1 MVTISTWL
9 SIMDHSNNI
18 NKLEQEDL
26 QLSDNLQKITLHKL
40 IAEKV
45 NIAKMLQRDRRSEH
59 IQVCGSMLQFLKE
72 RNLVSEEIRR
82 RLVKGNFCKYRFCP
96 MCQWRMARKVCR
108 EVLGR
113 LRTIN
118 ENHNGV
124 ALLFLT
130 LTIKNEPLSE
140 LNRTVKLLSK
150 AFYRMQQTQ
159 QYRRAVYG
167 SIRAIEFLGDN
178 TSKGECHPHFHCLLV
193 VNKNYFKSRDY
204 INFEEW
210 TALWQRSL
218 RVDYRPIINVQRV
231 KPKGKMSAIVAA
243 ALEVVKYSV
252 TSSDLEKLSRDEFQE
267 LDRQTRN
274 LRQYNYSGELK
285 DAEPTFDEED
295 ESLWELIEEE
305 YYQWKGGK
313 YSKHNIDMTSK
324 V

>member
-1 MVTISTWL
+1 M
-9 SIMDHSNNI
+9 NYPKNC
-18 NKLEQEDL
+18 NQLELQDL
-26 QLSDNLQKITLHKL
+26 QLTESLKKITLHKL
-40 IAEKV
+40 IAEKI

-113 LRTIN
+113 LRTI
-118 ENHNGV
+118 EESHNGV
-124 ALLFLT
+124 SLLFLT
-130 LTIKNEPLSE
+130 LTIKNEPLAE
-140 LNRTVKLLSK
+140 LNSTVKLLSK
-150 AFYRMQQTQ
+150 AFKRLQQSK
-159 QYRRAVYG
+159 QYKSAVLG

-178 TSKGECHPHFHCLLV
+178 TEVGECHPHFHCLLV
-193 VNKNYFKSRDY
+193 VPKSYFTSRYY

-210 TALWQRSL
+210 TSLWQRSL

-252 TSSDLEKLSRDEFQE
+252 TSSDLEKLTKEDFQE
-267 LDRQTRN
+267 LDKQTRN
-274 LRQYNYSGELK
+274 IRQYNYSGELK
-285 DAEPTFDEED
+285 DAEPTFDDIED
-295 ESLWELIEEE
+295 ESLWELLEEE
-305 YYQWKGGK
+305 YYQWKNGQ
-313 YSKHNIDMTSK
+313 YSKRKFNRT

>member
-1 MVTISTWL
+1 MNYPT
-9 SIMDHSNNI
+9 NC
-18 NKLEQEDL
+18 NKLELEDL
-26 QLSDNLQKITLHKL
+26 QLTESLKKITLHKL

-96 MCQWRMARKVCR
+96 MCQWRIARKVCR

-113 LRTIN
+113 LRTI
-118 ENHNGV
+118 EESHNGV

-130 LTIKNEPLSE
+130 LTIKNEPLTE
-140 LNRTVKLLSK
+140 LNSTVKHLSK
-150 AFYRMQQTQ
+150 AFQRLQQSK
-159 QYRRAVYG
+159 QYKDAVLG

-178 TSKGECHPHFHCLLV
+178 TEVGECHPHFHCLLV
-193 VNKNYFKSRDY
+193 VNKSYFTSRDY

-210 TALWQRSL
+210 TNLWQRSL
-218 RVDYRPIINVQRV
+218 RVNYRPVINVQRV

-252 TSSDLEKLSRDEFQE
+252 TSSDLEKLSKEDFQE
-267 LDRQTRN
+267 LDKQTRN
-274 LRQYNYSGELK
+274 IRQYNYSGELK
-285 DAEPTFDEED
+285 DAEPTFDDVED
-295 ESLWELIEEE
+295 ESLWELLEEE
-305 YYQWKGGK
+305 YYQWKNGQ
-313 YSKHNIDMTSK
+313 YSKRKFNSA

>member
-1 MVTISTWL
+1 MS
-9 SIMDHSNNI
+9 SSNNI
-18 NKLEQEDL
+18 NKLELEDL
-26 QLSDNLQKITLHKL
+26 QLTESLKKITLHKL

-118 ENHNGV
+118 EAHNGV

-130 LTIKNEPLSE
+130 LTIKNEPITE
-140 LNRTVKLLSK
+140 LKSTVKHLSQ
-150 AFYRMQQTQ
+150 AFQRLQQSK
-159 QYRRAVYG
+159 QYKDAVLG

-178 TSKGECHPHFHCLLV
+178 TEQGECHPHFHCLLV
-193 VNKNYFKSRDY
+193 VNKSYFKSRDY

-210 TALWQRSL
+210 TNLWQRSL

-252 TSSDLEKLSRDEFQE
+252 TSSDLEKLSKEDFQE

-274 LRQYNYSGELK
+274 IRQYNYSGELK
-285 DAEPTFDEED
+285 DAEPTFDDAED
-295 ESLWELIEEE
+295 ESLWELLEEE
-305 YYQWKGGK
+305 YYQWSHGK
-313 YSKHNIDMTSK
+313 YSKREFKRT

>member
-1 MVTISTWL
+1 MSK
-9 SIMDHSNNI
+9 SNNI

-26 QLSDNLQKITLHKL
+26 QLSENLQKIALHKM
-40 IAEKV
+40 IAEKA
-45 NIAKMLQRDRRSEH
+45 NIADLIEKESRSER
-59 IQVCGSMLQFLKE
+59 IKVCGTFLNFLKE
-72 RNLVSEEIRR
+72 KNIVTDEVRR
-82 RLVKGNFCKYRFCP
+82 RLVKANFCDYKFCP
-96 MCQWRMARKVCR
+96 MCQWRKARKVCR

-113 LRTIN
+113 LRTI
-118 ENHNGV
+118 EKAHNGV

-130 LTIKNEPLSE
+130 LTIKNEPLTK
-140 LNRTVKLLSK
+140 LNSTVKLLSK
-150 AFYRMQQTQ
+150 AFYRMQKTQ
-159 QYRRAVYG
+159 QYKRAVYG

-178 TSKGECHPHFHCLLV
+178 TKNGECHPHYHCLLV

-210 TALWQRSL
+210 TSLWQRSL
-218 RVDYRPIINVQRV
+218 RVNYRPVINVQRV

-305 YYQWKGGK
+305 YYTWKNGQ
-313 YSKHNIDMTSK
+313 YSKHNIDMTTTK

>member
-1 MVTISTWL
+1 MAS
-9 SIMDHSNNI
+9 SNNI
-18 NKLEQEDL
+18 NKLELQDL
-26 QLSDNLQKITLHKL
+26 QLAENLKKITLHKL

-113 LRTIN
+113 LRTI
-118 ENHNGV
+118 EESHNGV

-130 LTIKNEPLSE
+130 LTIKNEPLKE
-140 LNRTVKLLSK
+140 LNNAVKHLSQ
-150 AFYRMQQTQ
+150 AFKRLQQSK
-159 QYRRAVYG
+159 QYKDAVLG

-178 TSKGECHPHFHCLLV
+178 TEQGECHPHFHCLLV
-193 VNKNYFKSRDY
+193 VRKSYFKKSDY

-210 TALWQRSL
+210 TNLWQRSL

-252 TSSDLEKLSRDEFQE
+252 TSSDLEKLSKEDFQE

-274 LRQYNYSGELK
+274 IRQYNYSGELK
-285 DAEPTFDEED
+285 DAEPTFDDVED
-295 ESLWELIEEE
+295 ESLWELLEEE
-305 YYQWKGGK
+305 YYQWKNGQ
-313 YSKHNIDMTSK
+313 YSKREFNRT

>member
-1 MVTISTWL
+1 M
-9 SIMDHSNNI
+9 NYPKNC
-18 NKLEQEDL
+18 NQLELQDL
-26 QLSDNLQKITLHKL
+26 QLSESLKKITLHKL

-113 LRTIN
+113 LRTI
-118 ENHNGV
+118 EESHNGV
-124 ALLFLT
+124 SLLFLT
-130 LTIKNEPLSE
+130 LTIKNEPLAE
-140 LNRTVKLLSK
+140 LNSTVKLLSK
-150 AFYRMQQTQ
+150 AFKRLQQSK
-159 QYRRAVYG
+159 QYKSAVLG

-178 TSKGECHPHFHCLLV
+178 TEVGECHPHFHCLLV
-193 VNKNYFKSRDY
+193 VPKSYFTSRYY

-210 TALWQRSL
+210 TSLWQRSL

-231 KPKGKMSAIVAA
+231 KAKGKMSAIVAA

-252 TSSDLEKLSRDEFQE
+252 TSSDLEKLSKEDFQE
-267 LDRQTRN
+267 LDKQTRN
-274 LRQYNYSGELK
+274 IRQYNYSGELK
-285 DAEPTFDEED
+285 DAEPTFDDVED
-295 ESLWELIEEE
+295 ESLWELLEEE
-305 YYQWKGGK
+305 YYQWKNGQ
-313 YSKHNIDMTSK
+313 YSKRKFNRT

>member
-1 MVTISTWL
+1 
-9 SIMDHSNNI
+9 MDHSNNI

-26 QLSDNLQKITLHKL
+26 QLTENLQKIALHKM
-40 IAEKV
+40 IAEKA
-45 NIAKMLQRDRRSEH
+45 NIADLIEKESRSER
-59 IQVCGSMLQFLKE
+59 IRVCGTFLNFLKE
-72 RNLVSEEIRR
+72 KNIVTDEVRR
-82 RLVKGNFCKYRFCP
+82 RLVKANFCDYKFCP
-96 MCQWRMARKVCR
+96 MCQWRKARTVCR

-113 LRTIN
+113 LRTI
-118 ENHNGV
+118 EKAHNGV

-130 LTIKNEPLSE
+130 LTIKNEPLKE
-140 LNRTVKLLSK
+140 LNSTVKLLSK

-159 QYRRAVYG
+159 QYKKAVYG

-178 TSKGECHPHFHCLLV
+178 TPKGECHPHFHCLLV
-193 VNKNYFKSRDY
+193 VNKNYFTSRDY

-210 TALWQRSL
+210 TSLWQRSL
-218 RVDYRPIINVQRV
+218 RVNYRPVINVQRV
-231 KPKGKMSAIVAA
+231 KPKGKMPAIVAA

-305 YYQWKGGK
+305 YYTWKNGQ
-313 YSKHNIDMTSK
+313 YSKHNIDMTTTK

>member
-1 MVTISTWL
+1 MTS
-9 SIMDHSNNI
+9 SNNI
-18 NKLEQEDL
+18 NKLELQDL
-26 QLSDNLQKITLHKL
+26 QLAESLKKITLHKL

-118 ENHNGV
+118 EAHNGV

-130 LTIKNEPLSE
+130 LTIKNEHITELKSAVKHLSQAFQR
-140 LNRTVKLLSK
+140 LQQSK
-150 AFYRMQQTQ
+150 
-159 QYRRAVYG
+159 QYKDAVLG
-167 SIRAIEFLGDN
+167 SIRAIEFLGDH
-178 TSKGECHPHFHCLLV
+178 TEKDECHPHFHCLLV
-193 VNKNYFKSRDY
+193 VNKSYFTSRDY
-204 INFEEW
+204 INFDEW
-210 TALWQRSL
+210 TDLWQRSL
-218 RVDYRPIINVQRV
+218 RVNYRPVINVQRV

-252 TSSDLEKLSRDEFQE
+252 TSSDLEKLTKEDFQE
-267 LDRQTRN
+267 LDKQTRN
-274 LRQYNYSGELK
+274 IRQYNYSGELK
-285 DAEPTFDEED
+285 DAEPTFDDIED
-295 ESLWELIEEE
+295 ESLWELLEEE
-305 YYQWKGGK
+305 YYQWSHGK
-313 YSKHNIDMTSK
+313 YSKRKFNSA

>member
-1 MVTISTWL
+1 M
-9 SIMDHSNNI
+9 NYPKNC
-18 NKLEQEDL
+18 NQLELQDL
-26 QLSDNLQKITLHKL
+26 QLTESLKKITLHKL

-118 ENHNGV
+118 EAHNGV

-130 LTIKNEPLSE
+130 LTIKNEPITE
-140 LNRTVKLLSK
+140 LKSTVKHLSQ
-150 AFYRMQQTQ
+150 AFQRLQQSK
-159 QYRRAVYG
+159 QYKDVVYG

-178 TSKGECHPHFHCLLV
+178 TEVGECHPHFHCLLV
-193 VNKNYFKSRDY
+193 VPKSYFTSRYY

-210 TALWQRSL
+210 TNLWQRSL

-252 TSSDLEKLSRDEFQE
+252 TSSDLEKLSKEDFQE
-267 LDRQTRN
+267 LDKQTRN
-274 LRQYNYSGELK
+274 IRQYNYSGELK
-285 DAEPTFDEED
+285 DAEPTFDDIED
-295 ESLWELIEEE
+295 ENLWELLEEE
-305 YYQWKGGK
+305 YYQWKNGQ
-313 YSKHNIDMTSK
+313 YSKREFNRT

>member
-1 MVTISTWL
+1 M
-9 SIMDHSNNI
+9 NYPKNC
-18 NKLEQEDL
+18 NQLELQDL
-26 QLSDNLQKITLHKL
+26 QLSESLKKITLHKL

-113 LRTIN
+113 LRTI
-118 ENHNGV
+118 EESHNGV
-124 ALLFLT
+124 SLLFLT
-130 LTIKNEPLSE
+130 LTIKNEPLAE
-140 LNRTVKLLSK
+140 LNSTVKLLSK
-150 AFYRMQQTQ
+150 AFKRLQQSK
-159 QYRRAVYG
+159 QYKSAVLG

-178 TSKGECHPHFHCLLV
+178 TEVGECHPHFHCLLV
-193 VNKNYFKSRDY
+193 VPKSYFTSRYY

-210 TALWQRSL
+210 TSLWQRSL

-252 TSSDLEKLSRDEFQE
+252 TSSDLEKLSKEDFQE
-267 LDRQTRN
+267 LDKQTRN
-274 LRQYNYSGELK
+274 IRQYNYSGELK
-285 DAEPTFDEED
+285 DTEPTFDDIED
-295 ESLWELIEEE
+295 ESLWELLEEE
-305 YYQWKGGK
+305 YYQWKNGQ
-313 YSKHNIDMTSK
+313 YSKREFNRT

>member
-1 MVTISTWL
+1 MTS
-9 SIMDHSNNI
+9 SNNI
-18 NKLEQEDL
+18 NKLELEDL
-26 QLSDNLQKITLHKL
+26 QLTESLKKITLHKL

-45 NIAKMLQRDRRSEH
+45 NIAQMLQRDRRSEH

-113 LRTIN
+113 LRTID
-118 ENHNGV
+118 EQHNGV

-130 LTIKNEPLSE
+130 LTIKNEPLTE
-140 LNRTVKLLSK
+140 LNSTVKLLSK
-150 AFYRMQQTQ
+150 AFYRMQQLK
-159 QYRRAVYG
+159 QYKDAVLG

-178 TSKGECHPHFHCLLV
+178 TEAGECHPHFHCLLV
-193 VNKNYFKSRDY
+193 VNKSYFKSRDY

-210 TALWQRSL
+210 TSLWQRSL
-218 RVDYRPIINVQRV
+218 RVNYRPVINVQRV

-252 TSSDLEKLSRDEFQE
+252 TSSDLEKLSKEDFQE

-274 LRQYNYSGELK
+274 IRQYNYSGELK
-285 DAEPTFDEED
+285 DAEPTFDDVED
-295 ESLWELIEEE
+295 ESLWELLEEE
-305 YYQWKGGK
+305 YYQWSHGK
-313 YSKHNIDMTSK
+313 YSKRKFNSA

>member
-1 MVTISTWL
+1 MTS
-9 SIMDHSNNI
+9 SNNI
-18 NKLEQEDL
+18 NKLERDDL
-26 QLSDNLQKITLHKL
+26 QLSESLKKITLHKL

-45 NIAKMLQRDRRSEH
+45 NIAKMLEQSNRTERIE
-59 IQVCGSMLQFLKE
+59 VCGSMLKFLKE
-72 RNLVSEEIRR
+72 RNIVSEDIRR
-82 RLVKGNFCKYRFCP
+82 RLVGANFCKYRFCP
-96 MCQWRMARKVCR
+96 MCQWRKARTVCR

-113 LRTIN
+113 LRTI
-118 ENHNGV
+118 EQAHNGV
-124 ALLFLT
+124 ALLFLS
-130 LTIKNEPLSE
+130 LTIKNPPLSE
-140 LNRTVKLLSK
+140 LNHTVKLLSK

-178 TSKGECHPHFHCLLV
+178 TPKGEGHPHFHCLLV

-210 TALWQRSL
+210 TDLWQRSL

-252 TSSDLEKLSRDEFQE
+252 TSSDLEKLTKEDFQE
-267 LDRQTRN
+267 LDKQTRN
-274 LRQYNYSGELK
+274 IRQYNFSGELK
-285 DAEPTFDEED
+285 DTEPTFDDIED

-305 YYQWKGGK
+305 YYQWSHGK
-313 YSKHNIDMTSK
+313 YSKKEFNPT

>member
-1 MVTISTWL
+1 M
-9 SIMDHSNNI
+9 NYPKNC
-18 NKLEQEDL
+18 NQLELQDL
-26 QLSDNLQKITLHKL
+26 QLSESLKKITLHKL

-45 NIAKMLQRDRRSEH
+45 NIAQMLQRDRRSEH

-113 LRTIN
+113 LRTID
-118 ENHNGV
+118 EQHNGV

-130 LTIKNEPLSE
+130 LTIKNEPLTE
-140 LNRTVKLLSK
+140 LNSTVKLLSK
-150 AFYRMQQTQ
+150 AFYRMQQLK
-159 QYRRAVYG
+159 QYKDAVLG

-178 TSKGECHPHFHCLLV
+178 TEAGECHPHFHCLLV
-193 VNKNYFKSRDY
+193 VNKSYFKSRDY

-210 TALWQRSL
+210 TNLWQRSL
-218 RVDYRPIINVQRV
+218 RVNYRPVINVQRV

-252 TSSDLEKLSRDEFQE
+252 TSSDLEKLSKEDFQE
-267 LDRQTRN
+267 LDKQTRN
-274 LRQYNYSGELK
+274 IRQYNYSGELK
-285 DAEPTFDEED
+285 DAEPTFDDIED
-295 ESLWELIEEE
+295 ENLWELLEEE
-305 YYQWKGGK
+305 YYQWKNGQ
-313 YSKHNIDMTSK
+313 YSKRKFNSA

>member
-1 MVTISTWL
+1 M
-9 SIMDHSNNI
+9 NYPKNC
-18 NKLEQEDL
+18 NKLELEDL
-26 QLSDNLQKITLHKL
+26 QLTESLKKITLHKL

-45 NIAKMLQRDRRSEH
+45 NIAQMLQRDRRSEH

-113 LRTIN
+113 LRTID
-118 ENHNGV
+118 EAHNGV

-130 LTIKNEPLSE
+130 LTIKNEPITK
-140 LNRTVKLLSK
+140 LNSTVKHLS
-150 AFYRMQQTQ
+150 ASFNRMQKTQ
-159 QYRRAVYG
+159 QYKSAVLG

-178 TSKGECHPHFHCLLV
+178 TEAGECHPHFHCLLV
-193 VNKNYFKSRDY
+193 VNKSYFKSRDY

-210 TALWQRSL
+210 TSLWQRSL
-218 RVDYRPIINVQRV
+218 RVNYRPVINVQRV

-252 TSSDLEKLSRDEFQE
+252 TSSDLEKLSKEDFQE

-274 LRQYNYSGELK
+274 IRQYNYSGELK
-285 DAEPTFDEED
+285 DAEPTFDDVED
-295 ESLWELIEEE
+295 ESLWELLEEE
-305 YYQWKGGK
+305 YYQWKNGQ
-313 YSKHNIDMTSK
+313 YSKRKFNRT

>member
-1 MVTISTWL
+1 MNYPT
-9 SIMDHSNNI
+9 NC
-18 NKLEQEDL
+18 NKLELEDL
-26 QLSDNLQKITLHKL
+26 QLTESLKKITLHKL

-82 RLVKGNFCKYRFCP
+82 RLVKANFCKYRFCP
-96 MCQWRMARKVCR
+96 MCQWRIARKVCR

-113 LRTIN
+113 LRTI
-118 ENHNGV
+118 EESHNGV

-130 LTIKNEPLSE
+130 LTIKNEPLTE
-140 LNRTVKLLSK
+140 LNSTVKHLSK
-150 AFYRMQQTQ
+150 AFQRLQQSK
-159 QYRRAVYG
+159 QYKDAVLG

-178 TSKGECHPHFHCLLV
+178 TEVGECHPHFHCLLV
-193 VNKNYFKSRDY
+193 VNKSYFTSRDY

-210 TALWQRSL
+210 TNLWQRSL
-218 RVDYRPIINVQRV
+218 RVNYRPVINVQRV

-252 TSSDLEKLSRDEFQE
+252 TSSDLEKLSKEDFQE
-267 LDRQTRN
+267 LDKQTRN
-274 LRQYNYSGELK
+274 IRQYNYSGELK
-285 DAEPTFDEED
+285 DAEPTFDDVED
-295 ESLWELIEEE
+295 ESLWELLEEE
-305 YYQWKGGK
+305 YYQWKNGQ
-313 YSKHNIDMTSK
+313 YSKRKFNSA

>member
-1 MVTISTWL
+1 M
-9 SIMDHSNNI
+9 NYPKNC
-18 NKLEQEDL
+18 NQLELQDL
-26 QLSDNLQKITLHKL
+26 QLSESLKKITLHKL

-113 LRTIN
+113 LRTI
-118 ENHNGV
+118 EESHNGV
-124 ALLFLT
+124 SLLFLT
-130 LTIKNEPLSE
+130 LTIKNEPLAE
-140 LNRTVKLLSK
+140 LNSTVKLLSK
-150 AFYRMQQTQ
+150 AFKRLQQSK
-159 QYRRAVYG
+159 QYKSAVLG

-178 TSKGECHPHFHCLLV
+178 TEAGECHPHFHCLLV
-193 VNKNYFKSRDY
+193 VPKSYFTSRYY

-210 TALWQRSL
+210 TNLWQRSL
-218 RVDYRPIINVQRV
+218 RVNYRPVINVQRV

-252 TSSDLEKLSRDEFQE
+252 TSSDLEKLTKEDFQE
-267 LDRQTRN
+267 LDKQTRN
-274 LRQYNYSGELK
+274 IRQYNYSGELK
-285 DAEPTFDEED
+285 DAEPTFDDIED
-295 ESLWELIEEE
+295 ESLWELLEEE
-305 YYQWKGGK
+305 YYQWKNGQ
-313 YSKHNIDMTSK
+313 YSKRKFNSA

>member
-1 MVTISTWL
+1 M
-9 SIMDHSNNI
+9 NYPKNC
-18 NKLEQEDL
+18 NQLELQDL
-26 QLSDNLQKITLHKL
+26 QLSESLKKITLHKL

-113 LRTIN
+113 LRTI
-118 ENHNGV
+118 EESHNGV
-124 ALLFLT
+124 SLLFLT
-130 LTIKNEPLSE
+130 LTIKNEPLAE
-140 LNRTVKLLSK
+140 LNSTVKLLSK
-150 AFYRMQQTQ
+150 AFKRLQQSK
-159 QYRRAVYG
+159 QYKSAVLG

-178 TSKGECHPHFHCLLV
+178 TEVGECHPHFHCLLV
-193 VNKNYFKSRDY
+193 VNKSYFKSRDY

-210 TALWQRSL
+210 TNLWQRSL
-218 RVDYRPIINVQRV
+218 RVDYRPIINVQKV
-231 KPKGKMSAIVAA
+231 KAKGKMSAIVAA

-252 TSSDLEKLSRDEFQE
+252 TSSDLEKLSKEDFQE

-274 LRQYNYSGELK
+274 IRQYNYSGELK
-285 DAEPTFDEED
+285 DAEPTFDDVED
-295 ESLWELIEEE
+295 ESLWELLEEE
-305 YYQWKGGK
+305 YFQWKNGK
-313 YSKHNIDMTSK
+313 YSKRKFNSA

>member
-1 MVTISTWL
+1 M
-9 SIMDHSNNI
+9 NYPKNC
-18 NKLEQEDL
+18 NQLELQDL
-26 QLSDNLQKITLHKL
+26 QLSESLKKITLHKL

-113 LRTIN
+113 LRTI
-118 ENHNGV
+118 EESHNGV
-124 ALLFLT
+124 SLLFLT
-130 LTIKNEPLSE
+130 LTIKNEPLAE
-140 LNRTVKLLSK
+140 LNSTVKLLSK
-150 AFYRMQQTQ
+150 AFKRLQQSK
-159 QYRRAVYG
+159 QYKSAVLG

-178 TSKGECHPHFHCLLV
+178 TEVGECHPHFHCLLV
-193 VNKNYFKSRDY
+193 VNKSYFKSRDY

-210 TALWQRSL
+210 TNLWQRSL
-218 RVDYRPIINVQRV
+218 RVDYRPIINVQKV
-231 KPKGKMSAIVAA
+231 KAKGKMSAIVAA

-252 TSSDLEKLSRDEFQE
+252 TSSDLEKLSKEDFQE

-274 LRQYNYSGELK
+274 IRQYNYSGELK
-285 DAEPTFDEED
+285 DAEPTFDDIED
-295 ESLWELIEEE
+295 ENLWELLEEE
-305 YYQWKGGK
+305 YYQWKNGQ
-313 YSKHNIDMTSK
+313 YSKREFNRT

>member
-1 MVTISTWL
+1 MS
-9 SIMDHSNNI
+9 SSNNI
-18 NKLEQEDL
+18 NKLELQDL
-26 QLSDNLQKITLHKL
+26 QLSESLKKITLHKL

-45 NIAKMLQRDRRSEH
+45 NIAQMLQRDRRSEH

-113 LRTIN
+113 LRTID
-118 ENHNGV
+118 EQHNGV

-130 LTIKNEPLSE
+130 LTIKNEPLTE
-140 LNRTVKLLSK
+140 LNSTVKLLSK
-150 AFYRMQQTQ
+150 AFYRMQQLKL
-159 QYRRAVYG
+159 YKDAVLG

-178 TSKGECHPHFHCLLV
+178 TEAGECHPHFHCLLV
-193 VNKNYFKSRDY
+193 VNKSYFKSRDY

-210 TALWQRSL
+210 TNLWQRSL
-218 RVDYRPIINVQRV
+218 RVNYRPVINVQRV

-252 TSSDLEKLSRDEFQE
+252 TSSDLEKLSKEDFQE
-267 LDRQTRN
+267 LDKQTRN
-274 LRQYNYSGELK
+274 IRQYNYSGELK
-285 DAEPTFDEED
+285 DAEPTFDDIED
-295 ESLWELIEEE
+295 ENLWELLEEE
-305 YYQWKGGK
+305 YYQWKNGQ
-313 YSKHNIDMTSK
+313 YSKRKFNSA

>member
-1 MVTISTWL
+1 M
-9 SIMDHSNNI
+9 NYPKNC
-18 NKLEQEDL
+18 NQLELQDL
-26 QLSDNLQKITLHKL
+26 QLSESLKKITLHKL

-113 LRTIN
+113 LRTI
-118 ENHNGV
+118 EESHNGV
-124 ALLFLT
+124 SLLFLT
-130 LTIKNEPLSE
+130 LTIKNEPLAE
-140 LNRTVKLLSK
+140 LNSTVKLLSK
-150 AFYRMQQTQ
+150 AFKRLQQSK
-159 QYRRAVYG
+159 QYKSAVLG

-178 TSKGECHPHFHCLLV
+178 TEVGECHPHFHCLLV
-193 VNKNYFKSRDY
+193 VPKSYFTSRYY

-210 TALWQRSL
+210 TSLWQRSL

-252 TSSDLEKLSRDEFQE
+252 TSSDLEKLSKEDFQE
-267 LDRQTRN
+267 LDKQTRN
-274 LRQYNYSGELK
+274 IRQYNYSGELK
-285 DAEPTFDEED
+285 DTEPTFDDIED
-295 ESLWELIEEE
+295 ESLWELLEEE
-305 YYQWKGGK
+305 YFQWSHGK
-313 YSKHNIDMTSK
+313 YSKREFNRT